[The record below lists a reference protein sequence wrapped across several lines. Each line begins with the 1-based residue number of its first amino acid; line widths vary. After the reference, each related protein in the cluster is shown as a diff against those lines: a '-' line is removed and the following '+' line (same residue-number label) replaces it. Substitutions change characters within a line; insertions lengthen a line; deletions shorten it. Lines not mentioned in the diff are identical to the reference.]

1 METMHRAFA
10 NLSFVMFT
18 FVILPLL
25 PLAAQDYASNAGKLI
40 ESTGGMV
47 VSASPEASAVGAAVL
62 RAGGNAVDAAVATGF
77 ALAVTYP
84 SAGNIGGGC
93 YILIRMADGRE
104 TAIDARET
112 APAAAFRDM
121 YIGEDGS
128 VEQERLLYGPS
139 AAGVPGSVDGLLHA
153 LERYG
158 TMTREEVLRPAIGLA
173 RKGFPVHP
181 RLAAGFRL
189 YQREFR
195 RYVSTWNMFAP
206 ADALPDTG
214 DIWTQPELA
223 RTLQRISDDGRDGFY
238 RGETAR
244 LIAACMRADGG
255 YITEDDLAR
264 YRCIER
270 RPLRGRYRGY
280 DILSM
285 PPSSSGGVALLQM
298 LGMLEGVEDFSP
310 PATDARS
317 ASYMIEAMR
326 RAFADRAE
334 FLGDPAFMDI
344 PLDRLLSRARLDS
357 LFADVDGSRATPSAA
372 LRRVVAPSS
381 EGNNT
386 THYSVVDRQG
396 NAVSVTTTINS
407 TYGSKYA
414 VPGAGFLLNN
424 EMDDFSARPGVPN
437 QFGLIGGEANS
448 IAPGKRMLSSM
459 TPTIVLENGNPRLVV
474 GSPGGSR
481 IITTVLQ
488 VVNNVLDFG
497 MPLDAAV
504 ARPRFHHQW
513 YPDHVI
519 IERDAFDRDTKAA
532 LRGMGYDI
540 RREPEFGRVDAIYIT
555 PAGRR
560 QGYSDPRGYGAAVTD

>member
-1 METMHRAFA
+1 MHRHTA
-10 NLSFVMFT
+10 NLSFVIFI
-18 FVILPLL
+18 FVIPSFL
-25 PLAAQDYASNAGKLI
+25 PLAAQVRESNAGMLI

-93 YILIRMADGRE
+93 YILIRLADGRE
-104 TAIDARET
+104 AAIDARET
-112 APAAAFRDM
+112 APAAASRDM
-121 YIGEDGS
+121 YIDRNGS
-128 VEQERLLYGPS
+128 VEQEQLLYGPS

-153 LERYG
+153 LEKYG
-158 TMTREEVLRPAIGLA
+158 TRSREDMLRHAIGLA
-173 RKGFPVHP
+173 RDGFPVHR

-189 YQREFR
+189 YRQEFI
-195 RYVSTWNMFAP
+195 RYSSTWNMFAP
-206 ADALPDTG
+206 SGTLPAAGET
-214 DIWTQPELA
+214 WTQLQLA
-223 RTLQRISDDGRDGFY
+223 RTLQRISDSGRAGFY

-244 LIAACMRADGG
+244 LIVAGMAAEGG
-255 YITEDDLAR
+255 YITEADLAD

-270 RPLRGRYRGY
+270 RPLRGRYRGF

-298 LGMLEGVEDFSP
+298 LGMLEGVERFSP
-310 PATDARS
+310 PAGDARS
-317 ASYMIEAMR
+317 ASLMIEAMR

-334 FLGDPAFMDI
+334 FLGDPAFSKI
-344 PLDRLLSRARLDS
+344 PLDRLLSREYLDS
-357 LFADVDGSRATPSAA
+357 LFTGVDGSRATPSAA
-372 LRRVVAPSS
+372 LRRAVAPSK

-386 THYSVVDRQG
+386 THYSVVDRWG

-407 TYGSKYA
+407 TFGSKYA
-414 VPGAGFLLNN
+414 VPDAGFLLNN

-459 TPTIVLENGNPRLVV
+459 TPTIVLEDGKTRLLL

-488 VVNNVLDFG
+488 VLMNVLDFG
-497 MPLDAAV
+497 LSLDAAV
-504 ARPRFHHQW
+504 ARRRFHHQW
-513 YPDHVI
+513 YPDVVI
-519 IERDAFDRDTKAA
+519 TEQNAFDRKTATA
-532 LRGMGYDI
+532 LRAMGYDI
-540 RREPEFGRVDAIYIT
+540 RQDPDFGRVDAIYIT
-555 PAGRR
+555 PAGQR
-560 QGYSDPRGYGAAVTD
+560 QGFSDPR